1 MLNLLVQGG
10 DKKSGWRYSPRKGQS
25 ELLDLLVAKLPHYV
39 VEVNDRSVWWKVFT
53 PEAEAVFLADVAK
66 VTGGNFEIET
76 GGSPMKKEVENPYIG
91 GDVLEF
97 IDELVEEMDNL
108 PFDKNKILSRLAGE
122 FYKPDKLEWLGDNG
136 VFALVYFPV
145 LQTTRQKEK
154 IYFYS
159 KVIKVELATM
169 EEKVVFDGSTGQR
182 LGKNRRQE
190 LIKEE
195 LG

>member
-1 MLNLLVQGG
+1 VLNLLIQGG
-10 DKKSGWRYSPRKGQS
+10 DRVRGWRYSPRKGQS
-25 ELLDLLVAKLPHYV
+25 ELLDLLIAKLPHYV
-39 VEVNDRSVWWKVFT
+39 VEVNNRAVWWRVFN
-53 PEAEAVFLADVAK
+53 PEAEQLFLADVDK
-66 VTGGNFEIET
+66 VIAGGNFETQT
-76 GGSPMKKEVENPYIG
+76 GGSSVDE
-91 GDVLEF
+91 VLEK
-97 IDELVEEMDNL
+97 IDELPANTSI
-108 PFDKNKILSRLAGE
+108 DKNRILSQLAGE

-136 VFALVYFPV
+136 KYALVYFPV

-154 IYFYS
+154 IYFFS
-159 KVIKVELATM
+159 KVVKVELATM

>member
-1 MLNLLVQGG
+1 MLNLLIQGG

-25 ELLDLLVAKLPHYV
+25 ELLDLLISKLPHYV
-39 VEVNDRSVWWKVFT
+39 IETNNRAVWWRVFN
-53 PEAEAVFLADVAK
+53 PETEMMFLQDVQEVLA
-66 VTGGNFEIET
+66 GGNFEIET
-76 GGSPMKKEVENPYIG
+76 GGSPIPEV
-91 GDVLEF
+91 
-97 IDELVEEMDNL
+97 DEAIEEMDNL
-108 PFDKNKILSRLAGE
+108 PFDKNKILSQLAGE

-136 VFALVYFPV
+136 EYALIYFPV

-154 IYFYS
+154 IYFFS

-195 LG
+195 L